1 MTSPE
6 TRSITDIPEML
17 FRNCIKSQLHYT
29 VGFVRVERSKRAENA
44 ILLGSGVLVQV
55 GNVHAILTADHVLD
69 VLPCSGRLGLI
80 LSDKS
85 ERTTIDVSGIEY
97 LSIARGD
104 DSGRGPDIGAVL
116 LSDSIASTLNARKS
130 FYNLDGKKERLLG
143 TPPDDRQG
151 IWIAQ
156 GFVDE
161 MTVLDPNPS
170 PYESVKGFCQ
180 YGAVG
185 GVEEYVSGDDH
196 DYYTFPLKTPPS
208 EGIPRSF
215 GGCSGGGLW
224 HVLLVETDGGE
235 LAIDQSL
242 LQGLI
247 YWQEPPENG
256 LPALRCHGPRSI
268 YDVACSEIGK
278 HSP

>member
-1 MTSPE
+1 
-6 TRSITDIPEML
+6 ML
-17 FRNCIKSQLHYT
+17 FRKCVESQWHYT
-29 VGFVRVERSKRAENA
+29 VGFVRVERSKRAEDA

-69 VLPCSGRLGLI
+69 VLPRSGRLGLI

-116 LSDSIASTLNARKS
+116 LFDPIASTLEARKS
-130 FYNLDGKKERLLG
+130 YYILDRTKERLLS

-156 GFVDE
+156 GFVEE

-170 PYESVKGFCQ
+170 PYERVKGFCQ

-185 GVEEYVSGDDH
+185 GVEDYVSSGDH
-196 DYYTFPLKTPPS
+196 DYYTFPLNEPPS
-208 EGIPRSF
+208 ESFPSNF

-224 HVLLVETDGGE
+224 HVLLKETEGGE
-235 LAIDQSL
+235 LAVDQTL
-242 LQGLI
+242 LQGLTFF
-247 YWQEPPENG
+247 QQPPHEG
-256 LPALRCHGPRSI
+256 SSALRCHGPKSI
-268 YDVACSEIGK
+268 YDVAYSEIEK